1 MVTIKWRYA
10 PCKTKHPRA
19 LLLCFC
25 CFEITGWAD
34 TGWCLGICLLWLIL
48 QKRCEC
54 RKGHWGFCCISLPGH
69 FSMLIT
75 TLSGQW
81 ATKQRSSNIC
91 LGCLSVAIR
100 EMLQNSRSSQR
111 APSCTRA
118 HTHMNACSV
127 PDILFPPVNFTSFWI
142 IHLSCPLYARNSSH
156 AKGIL
161 LGLGKRRVCQPPPT
175 LWRHQAFETGSH
187 KLCHLTRVKLSY
199 HLGPFQRLHSPMD
212 WI

>member
-1 MVTIKWRYA
+1 MEIRSMQNKTSSCLTIT
-10 PCKTKHPRA
+10 PVFP
-19 LLLCFC
+19 
-25 CFEITGWAD
+25 CFEIAGWAD
-34 TGWCLGICLLWLIL
+34 RGWCLGICLLWLIW

-54 RKGHWGFCCISLPGH
+54 RKGHGGFCCISLPGH
-69 FSMLIT
+69 FTMLIT

-91 LGCLSVAIR
+91 LGYLSVAIR
-100 EMLQNSRSSQR
+100 EMLQNCRGSQR

-118 HTHMNACSV
+118 LTPLNACAV
-127 PDILFPPVNFTSFWI
+127 PDILFPPINFTSFWI
-142 IHLSCPLYARNSSH
+142 IHLSCPLHARNSSH

-161 LGLGKRRVCQPPPT
+161 LGLGRRRVCHSPPT
-175 LWRHQAFETGSH
+175 LWQHQAFGTRSH
-187 KLCHLTRVKLSY
+187 ELCHLVTVKLSH